1 MTSPALEAAP
11 LAPARSP
18 AANDEIVLS
27 VRNVSKHYKLW
38 TSPTE
43 RLRYSLLSQA
53 HRTLR
58 RVLPTNSP
66 PLTALGRRRAALHE
80 DFTALHEVSFEVRR
94 GESLGILGRNGA
106 GKSTLLQIIAG
117 TLRPSTGH
125 AEVYGRVAALLE
137 LGSGFNP
144 EYTGRENVY
153 LNAAIVGF
161 SKAETDA
168 KFDDI
173 AAFADI
179 GQFLGPAGQDVLQR
193 HDGAAGVRGANGR

>member
-1 MTSPALEAAP
+1 MSSPTLEAAP
-11 LAPARSP
+11 LALAETRPEE
-18 AANDEIVLS
+18 NEVVLS
-27 VRNVSKHYKLW
+27 VQNVSKHYKLW

-58 RVLPTNSP
+58 RVLPARSA
-66 PLTALGRRRAALHE
+66 PLEALGRRREALYR

-125 AEVYGRVAALLE
+125 IEVYGRVAD
-137 LGSGFNP
+137 
-144 EYTGRENVY
+144 T
-153 LNAAIVGF
+153 
-161 SKAETDA
+161 
-168 KFDDI
+168 
-173 AAFADI
+173 
-179 GQFLGPAGQDVLQR
+179 AGARQRLQS
-193 HDGAAGVRGANGR
+193 